1 MKYFGHAQPCLN
13 TPMWHLWIVL
23 LLLQMPTHIQ
33 KIYLIPNPISAIL
46 LINNFEV
53 LWAYPTMSDQTHLI
67 FKSKCAASMDT
78 CPNTKN
84 QLHTNTNSW
93 DIVDLSYWST
103 FNIPNHARLHP
114 PGIYKLICFLYGGLP
129 ICKKSTSYLNSFVWY
144 WTFRNSA
151 I

>member
-13 TPMWHLWIVL
+13 TLMWHLWIVL

-67 FKSKCAASMDT
+67 YKSKCAASMDT
-78 CPNTKN
+78 CSNTKIN
-84 QLHTNTNSW
+84 LILTLILEILLIYHTEVLSTYPTMPDYIHLAFINRFVSYMDVYPFAKSLLHT
-93 DIVDLSYWST
+93 
-103 FNIPNHARLHP
+103 
-114 PGIYKLICFLYGGLP
+114 
-129 ICKKSTSYLNSFVWY
+129 
-144 WTFRNSA
+144 
-151 I
+151 